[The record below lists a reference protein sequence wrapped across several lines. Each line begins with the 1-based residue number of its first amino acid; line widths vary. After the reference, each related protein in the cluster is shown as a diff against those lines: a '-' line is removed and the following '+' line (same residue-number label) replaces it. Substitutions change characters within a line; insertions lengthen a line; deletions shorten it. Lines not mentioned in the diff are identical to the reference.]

1 MVHKLHQVA
10 FKDGRLVWGNWV
22 TLTEI
27 FCFQLLKFLLPEK
40 YTDNGDAGSVVPVYA
55 SELADNNLLKD
66 ATCFFCSLSIFW
78 NRNVY

>member
-27 FCFQLLKFLLPEK
+27 FCFQLLRFLLPEK
-40 YTDNGDAGSVVPVYA
+40 YTDNGDAGSVVPV
-55 SELADNNLLKD
+55 
-66 ATCFFCSLSIFW
+66 
-78 NRNVY
+78 